1 MCHKVCHMSKA
12 SIREL
17 KHATS
22 EVLSRVAAGE
32 VIEVTRRDQ
41 VVAVL
46 SPPQSTRQPDEI
58 RRPDFAARL
67 RQFWGDRSFD
77 VTATELIAGDRGDR

>member
-1 MCHKVCHMSKA
+1 MGYKLCHMSKA

-17 KHATS
+17 KHSTS

-32 VIEVTRRDQ
+32 VIEVTRRNQ

-46 SPPQSTRQPDEI
+46 SPPQAGGRIGGI

-67 RQFWGDRSFD
+67 RGIWGDRTFD
-77 VTATELIAGDRGDR
+77 LTATDLLSRDRGDR